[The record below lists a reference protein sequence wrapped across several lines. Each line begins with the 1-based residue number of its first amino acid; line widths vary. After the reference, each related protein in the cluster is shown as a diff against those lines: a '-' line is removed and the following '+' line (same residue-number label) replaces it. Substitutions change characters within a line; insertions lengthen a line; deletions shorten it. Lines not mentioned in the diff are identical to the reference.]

1 MSKKLIFIAII
12 LFAVASAFSQSSA
25 KTSDVVMVLP
35 FENTSG
41 RIEFNWIGEGFA
53 KSLSDLLRV
62 PTLNVISN
70 DERKII
76 QQRLKIPLTT
86 LPSLATSLK
95 LARES
100 NATLLIAGRYNIVP
114 ADEGSA
120 AKITVSARIIK
131 VSEGRFMSESLPNG
145 SQTIPPLDLTDA
157 LGNLQ
162 TMQGQLA
169 YKILFYHD
177 KTSLAFSQNDLV
189 VAATKIPADAF
200 EAYTKGLQTNDSAA
214 RENFFKN
221 ALIRY
226 AKAVPGGTYSEAAL
240 ELGHLYMD
248 QRKFGEAVDA
258 FERVISTNQRCRDKA
273 LADKKPA
280 QCGDEG
286 FAEASFYIGLI
297 FWQQGNFETALATLR
312 PLTEDLKLTT
322 VYNALGAIAVQ
333 ASRAEKK
340 NQAKQA
346 ALLKEGVDL
355 LKKASESTSEGA
367 KDNGPR
373 FNYALALFLDGNMT
387 EAASQ
392 LRATIAAN
400 PRDGEAYYLLAKAL
414 GSLKDATAADMD
426 NQAKRFLTDGNRYAK
441 LETEWQKSQTV
452 GEIPLRVQQPARKDF
467 VAVVLSRRPA
477 TNPSV
482 PVSETE
488 SLLAQARTHVKNGN
502 DDEAMTVLRR
512 ILASEPMSAESY
524 LLLGKIHLRRGDID
538 QAISSFKTSIFWDNR
553 LVDAHVSLGKI
564 YVEKGDCQ
572 QAKTYA
578 ASAREMDAENQDVIA
593 LQRLSERCSK

>member
-1 MSKKLIFIAII
+1 MQVRGLKIIAIL
-12 LFAVASAFSQSSA
+12 LFAAAGVFAQGPA
-25 KTSDVVMVLP
+25 KATDVVMVLP

-41 RIEFNWIGEGFA
+41 KAEFNWIGESFA
-53 KSLSDLLRV
+53 DSLSDLLRV
-62 PTLNVISN
+62 PTLNVVSN

-100 NATLLIAGRYNIVP
+100 NATLLISGRYNIVP
-114 ADEGSA
+114 ADEESA

-145 SQTIPPLDLTDA
+145 SQSIPPLDLTDA

-162 TMQGQLA
+162 TIQGQIA

-177 KTSLAFSQNDLV
+177 KSSLAFSQNDRV
-189 VAATKIPADAF
+189 VAATKISADAF
-200 EAYTKGLQTNDSAA
+200 EAYIKGLLTNEPAA

-226 AKAVPGGTYSEAAL
+226 SKVSSGGTYSEAAL
-240 ELGHLYMD
+240 ELGHLYMG

-258 FERVISTNQRCRDKA
+258 FERVISANQRCRDKA
-273 LADKKPA
+273 AADKKPA

-297 FWQQGNFETALATLR
+297 FWQQGNYETALATLR

-346 ALLKEGVDL
+346 ALLKEGIDL
-355 LKKASESTSEGA
+355 LKKASDSSPE
-367 KDNGPR
+367 DNGPR
-373 FNYALALFLDGNMT
+373 FNYALALFLEGKMS

-392 LRATIAAN
+392 LRATIAAS

-414 GSLKDATAADMD
+414 DSLKDATAADMD
-426 NQAKRFLTDGNRYAK
+426 NQAKRFLIDGNRYAK

-452 GEIPLRVQQPARKDF
+452 GEIALRVQQPARKDF

-477 TNPSV
+477 TNNVAPI
-482 PVSETE
+482 SETE
-488 SLLAQARTHVKNGN
+488 SLLAQARTHVKNGA
-502 DDEAMTVLRR
+502 DDDAMTVLRR
-512 ILASEPMSAESY
+512 VLASEPMNAESY

-538 QAISSFKTSIFWDNR
+538 QAISSFKTCVFWDNR

-564 YVEKGDCQ
+564 YIEKGDCQ

-578 ASAREMDAENQDVIA
+578 ASAREIDAENQDVVA
-593 LQRLSERCSK
+593 LQRLSERCAK